1 MFFFNI
7 YYKIIRDRIKIYNE
21 DSSVFIGNIGEFM
34 KIAFI
39 VPILNEIDLEKT
51 FTRISESC
59 TDDEFEV
66 YFAINGKLNS
76 FFTTVRTTFLN
87 DSRVKAFMVDRPVG
101 EHKLITLGMEMTE
114 DYDATVIYSG
124 KELPN
129 KDVIK
134 AFLSSWKAGNKI
146 VYLKKEY
153 SGFKKLAIKL
163 QRAWYSFGI
172 KMLGIFKDRCAETDI
187 QLLDQDVVKT
197 INQLPTKNRQLRVLD
212 SFVGYPIDVIQL
224 EIDGKSKENK
234 LYEEK
239 IKAYQVCKIASI
251 SFLLASILCLA
262 LCIVGIALD
271 WNIHAVVYITLFS
284 FSILGI
290 IMSFVLSTKKK
301 LHYRVGQTFEIP
313 ELNDLRNKLEKY
325 NIANKK

>member
-1 MFFFNI
+1 
-7 YYKIIRDRIKIYNE
+7 
-21 DSSVFIGNIGEFM
+21 M

-39 VPILNEIDLEKT
+39 VPVLKEIDLEKT
-51 FTRISESC
+51 FSRISESC
-59 TDDEFEV
+59 TDDEFDL

-87 DSRVKAFMVDRPVG
+87 DSRVKAFMVDRPVN
-101 EHKLITLGMEMTE
+101 EHKLITLGMEMVE
-114 DYDATVIYSG
+114 DYDATIIYSG

-129 KDVIK
+129 KDVVK
-134 AFLSSWKAGNKI
+134 AFISSWKAGNKI

-153 SGFKKLAIKL
+153 SGFKKLAVKL
-163 QRAWYSFGI
+163 QRAWYSLGI

-212 SFVGYPIDVIQL
+212 SFVGYPVDVIQL

-234 LYEEK
+234 HYEEK
-239 IKAYQVCKIASI
+239 IKAYHVCKATSL
-251 SFLLASILCLA
+251 SFLFGSLLCLG
-262 LCIVGIALD
+262 LGITGIALK
-271 WNIHAVVYITLFS
+271 WTMHPVLYIFLFS
-284 FSILGI
+284 FSILGL
-290 IMSFVLSTKKK
+290 IMAFVFSIKKH
-301 LHYRVGQTFEIP
+301 LHYRVGQTFEVP

-325 NIANKK
+325 NITNKK

>member
-1 MFFFNI
+1 
-7 YYKIIRDRIKIYNE
+7 
-21 DSSVFIGNIGEFM
+21 M

-39 VPILNEIDLEKT
+39 VPVLSEINLEKT
-51 FTRISESC
+51 FSRISESC
-59 TDDEFEV
+59 IDDEFDI

-76 FFTTVRTTFLN
+76 FFTAVRTTFLN
-87 DSRVKAFMVDRPVG
+87 DSRVKAFMVDRPVN

-114 DYDATVIYSG
+114 EYDATIIYSG

-134 AFLSSWKAGNKI
+134 AFISSWKAGNKI

-153 SGFKKLAIKL
+153 SGIKKLAVKI
-163 QRAWYSFGI
+163 QRAWYSLGI

-197 INQLPTKNRQLRVLD
+197 INQLPAKNRQLRVLD
-212 SFVGYPIDVIQL
+212 SFVGYPVDVIQL
-224 EIDGKSKENK
+224 EIDGKSKDNK

-239 IKAYQVCKIASI
+239 IKAYHVCKATAI
-251 SFLLASILCLA
+251 SFILSA
-262 LCIVGIALD
+262 IVCIAFGVVGIILK
-271 WNIHAVVYITLFS
+271 WNIHPVVYITLFAY
-284 FSILGI
+284 SILAI
-290 IMSFVLSTKKK
+290 IMAFVFTTKKK

-325 NIANKK
+325 NIVNKK

>member
-1 MFFFNI
+1 
-7 YYKIIRDRIKIYNE
+7 
-21 DSSVFIGNIGEFM
+21 M

-39 VPILNEIDLEKT
+39 VPVLSEINLEKT
-51 FTRISESC
+51 FSRISESC
-59 TDDEFEV
+59 TDDEFDI

-87 DSRVKAFMVDRPVG
+87 DSRVKAFMVDRPVN

-114 DYDATVIYSG
+114 EYDATVIYSG

-153 SGFKKLAIKL
+153 SGFKKLAVKL
-163 QRAWYSFGI
+163 QRAWYSLGI

-197 INQLPTKNRQLRVLD
+197 INQLPAKNRQLRVLD
-212 SFVGYPIDVIQL
+212 SFVGYPVDVIQL

-234 LYEEK
+234 QYEEK
-239 IKAYQVCKIASI
+239 IKAYQVCKITSI
-251 SFLLASILCLA
+251 SFILASL
-262 LCIVGIALD
+262 LCIAFSVVGIVLD
-271 WNIHAVVYITLFS
+271 WNIHPVLYITLFA
-284 FSILGI
+284 FAILGI
-290 IMSFVLSTKKK
+290 IMWFVFDTKKK

-325 NIANKK
+325 NITNKK

>member
-1 MFFFNI
+1 
-7 YYKIIRDRIKIYNE
+7 
-21 DSSVFIGNIGEFM
+21 M

-39 VPILNEIDLEKT
+39 VPVLGEINLQKT
-51 FTRISESC
+51 FSRISESC
-59 TDDEFEV
+59 TDDDFDI

-76 FFTTVRTTFLN
+76 FFTLVRSTFLSE
-87 DSRVKAFMVDRPVG
+87 SRVKAFMVDRPIS
-101 EHKLITLGMEMTE
+101 EHKLITLGMELTE
-114 DYDATVIYSG
+114 DYDATIVYSG

-153 SGFKKLAIKL
+153 SGFKKLWVKL
-163 QRAWYSFGI
+163 KRAWYSLGI

-197 INQLPTKNRQLRVLD
+197 INQLPAKNRQLRVLD

-224 EIDGKSKENK
+224 EIDSKSKENK

-239 IKAYQVCKIASI
+239 IKAYKVCSI
-251 SFLLASILCLA
+251 SALSCFLGGLVLIA
-262 LCIVGIALD
+262 LGVVGIMFS
-271 WNIHAVVYITLFS
+271 WTIPAVVYILLFCS
-284 FSILGI
+284 GLLALIL
-290 IMSFVLSTKKK
+290 SFVFDTKKN
-301 LHYRVGQTFEIP
+301 LHLRVGQVNDIP
-313 ELNDLRNKLEKY
+313 ELNDLRNKIEKY
-325 NIANKK
+325 NISNKK

>member
-1 MFFFNI
+1 
-7 YYKIIRDRIKIYNE
+7 
-21 DSSVFIGNIGEFM
+21 M

-39 VPILNEIDLEKT
+39 VPVLGEINLQKT
-51 FTRISESC
+51 FSRISESC
-59 TDDEFEV
+59 PDDDFDI

-76 FFTTVRTTFLN
+76 FFTQVRATFLN
-87 DSRVKAFMVDRPVG
+87 ESRVKAFMVDRPIN

-146 VYLKKEY
+146 VLLKKEY
-153 SGFKKLAIKL
+153 SGFKKLWTKL
-163 QRAWYSFGI
+163 KRSWYGLGI

-197 INQLPTKNRQLRVLD
+197 INQLPAKNRQLRVLD
-212 SFVGYPIDVIQL
+212 SFVGYPVDVIQL
-224 EIDGKSKENK
+224 EIDSKSKENK

-239 IKAYQVCKIASI
+239 IKAYKVCKITSLSLI
-251 SFLLASILCLA
+251 LLGIVTLA
-262 LCIVGIALD
+262 LGCAGIALG
-271 WNIHAVVYITLFS
+271 WTLPAVVYITLFAVGLLS
-284 FSILGI
+284 FIL
-290 IMSFVLSTKKK
+290 SFVFDTKKN
-301 LHYRVGQTFEIP
+301 LHLRVGQMTEIP
-313 ELNDLRNKLEKY
+313 ELNDLRNKVEKY
-325 NIANKK
+325 NITNKK